1 MIAVQRGIIVGLALV
16 FSAFHVVL
24 AIASLDVPDSPT
36 APIIAIVLYV
46 VATIFSLWPGSRG
59 RMPTWVSAFNLAVS
73 IAIPLLVCSA
83 LDAGEDNGYATWY
96 VAAIGT
102 LMTITAVR
110 GRLLMAWS
118 GVAFLVLQTLVWAG
132 PAALGFIGVIGS
144 VVWVGVA
151 HISMSA
157 LARATREARVFS
169 TAEREAADWQA
180 AQDAHVEERQKRLT
194 QTDRIAAPM
203 LRRIAESGGELTDAE
218 RTECRQ
224 LEAAIR
230 DEIRGRMLLND
241 GVRDVVRAARLRGAT
256 VSLFD
261 EGGIDELGMPDR
273 DRVLSALRDAIGST
287 QADRIIVRTVSDG
300 SDTAVTVVGL
310 LSADAHAA
318 ALGDAE
324 DEVDLWLEIPRSAG
338 SDVSGTAGAARD

>member
-1 MIAVQRGIIVGLALV
+1 MIAIQRGIIVGLALV
-16 FSAFHVVL
+16 FSLYHVLL
-24 AIASLDVPDSPT
+24 AMSSLDIPSSPV
-36 APIIAIVLYV
+36 APIFAVILYLL
-46 VATIFSLWPGSRG
+46 ATVFSLWPTSRG
-59 RMPTWVSAFNLAVS
+59 PMPPWVAAFNLAAS

-83 LDAGEDNGYATWY
+83 LDATSDNGYATWY

-110 GRLLMAWS
+110 GRLLVAWL
-118 GVAFLVLQTLVWAG
+118 GVGFLVVQTLVWAG

-151 HISMSA
+151 HISTSA
-157 LARATREARVFS
+157 LARATREARAFS
-169 TAEREAADWQA
+169 IAEREAADWQA
-180 AQDAHVEERQKRLT
+180 AQDAHLHERQIRLE

-230 DEIRGRMLLND
+230 DEIRGRMLLDD

-256 VSLFD
+256 VSLLD
-261 EGGIDELGMPDR
+261 EGGIDELAETDR
-273 DRVLSALRDAIGST
+273 IRVLTALRDAIDST
-287 QADRIIVRTVSDG
+287 DAGRIIVRTVSEG
-300 SDTAVTVVGL
+300 SDVAVTVVGL
-310 LSADAHAA
+310 RAADAHAA

-324 DEVDLWLEIPRSAG
+324 DEVDLWLEIPRTI
-338 SDVSGTAGAARD
+338 TADG